1 MTSTWIAEN
10 AIKAGGSSEASQPNH
25 HKFRGEYA
33 RFQEKME
40 ENFWNRQGEMLHTLR
55 QYFPAEQLESI
66 AGELD
71 QAGATLAAV
80 QPAAN
85 ANDSRMNYPIHE
97 PYDGIGRRIDE
108 VRHHGGYAK
117 VGDAIYGTDI
127 VRRLTERGGLKE
139 GFAFY
144 FLASMLGEAGHNCPV
159 ICNFETARLLEK
171 HPEIPFAQEWIGKL
185 LTPNYRD
192 NLTASQF
199 LTEVTGGSDVG
210 ANATIA
216 ERDED
221 GEWRITGEKWFTS
234 NADADLNIIT
244 ARYDT
249 DRPGTKGLS
258 VFLVP
263 RTLPDGS
270 HNSYTL
276 RRLKDKLG
284 TRALA
289 TAEID
294 YRGAWAIPLSDDAER
309 GFNIVMSNFIHLSR
323 MALSVAVI
331 AMSTRAYDIAKMYA
345 QERSVFGRTVIDHAV
360 NRENLA
366 LMRSHT
372 LTMQAGLWQL
382 IDLQDQ
388 VDLGVVDDTAST
400 RYIRLMSS
408 AVKAVSGEAAVD
420 HCHHALDTFSGN
432 GTIET
437 FSPIPRLLRD
447 AITQENWE
455 GAHNAIR
462 AQIMRDILRYDVDDA
477 YLVVMRRFAGKMA
490 SLEDTSMVA
499 DRLDRI
505 EDAVKVIRASE
516 DDDERHMLV
525 TWLIRDM
532 VNVAGW
538 AALLSE
544 ARDQEERDGGS
555 VKRHAANLFRMRYL
569 EEGRPTYSQAERIA
583 IDGVIEWTR

>member
-1 MTSTWIAEN
+1 MTSIPTSKKTIQ
-10 AIKAGGSSEASQPNH
+10 AGGSSEASQPNH

-33 RFQEKME
+33 RFHEKME
-40 ENFWNRQGEMLHTLR
+40 ENLWDRQGEMLHTLR
-55 QYFPAEQLESI
+55 QYIPAEKL
-66 AGELD
+66 ARLAADLD

-80 QPAAN
+80 QAAAETN
-85 ANDSRMNYPIHE
+85 EERMNYPIHQ
-97 PYDGIGRRIDE
+97 PYDGVGRRVDNVVHTGAHTI
-108 VRHHGGYAK
+108 
-117 VGDAIYGTDI
+117 VGNAIYGTDV

-159 ICNFETARLLEK
+159 ICNFETARLLQK
-171 HPEIPFAQEWIGKL
+171 HPEIQNSEKWIGKL
-185 LTPNYRD
+185 LTPSYSE

-210 ANATIA
+210 ANATVA
-216 ERDED
+216 ERDAD

-249 DRPGTKGLS
+249 DRAGTKGLS

-263 RTLPDGS
+263 RHLPDGTS
-270 HNSYTL
+270 NSYTI
-276 RRLKDKLG
+276 RRVKEKLG

-289 TAEID
+289 TGEID

-323 MALSVAVI
+323 MALSVAVLG
-331 AMSTRAYDIAKMYA
+331 MSTRAYDLATMYA
-345 QERSVFGRTVIDHAV
+345 QERSVFGRKVIDHAV
-360 NRENLA
+360 NREPLA
-366 LMRSHT
+366 MMRAHT
-372 LTMQAGLWQL
+372 LAMQAGLWQL

-388 VDLGVVDDTAST
+388 VDTGVAGDVESS

-408 AVKAVSGEAAVD
+408 AIKTVIGEAAVD
-420 HCHHALDTFSGN
+420 HTHHALDTFSGN

-437 FSPIPRLLRD
+437 FSPIPRLVRD

-455 GAHNAIR
+455 GAHNAVR
-462 AQIMRDILRYDVDDA
+462 AQIMRDILRYDVDEA
-477 YLVVMRRFAGKMA
+477 YLVVMRRFAAKMV
-490 SLEDTSMVA
+490 SLEDAQAVA
-499 DRLDRI
+499 DRLDDI
-505 EDAVKVIRASE
+505 AESVKVIRASQ
-516 DDDERHMLV
+516 DDDERHLLV

-532 VNVAGW
+532 VNVTAW

-544 ARDQEERDGGS
+544 ARDQEESDGGT
-555 VKRHAANLFRMRYL
+555 VKRHAVNVFEMRYL
-569 EEGRPTYSQAERIA
+569 TEGRPNYSQAYRTA
-583 IDGVIEWTR
+583 IDGVIEWN